1 MNYFE
6 RFTKK
11 KKLIWMSS
19 YIISDLLLIA
29 IFHYMAPRKFNL
41 FFFQMIIADGI
52 SLILFILFFQLK
64 NIFLY
69 ITSLVYSPMVRFF
82 LQYSFVFFAKLI
94 YLSPKT
100 IIEIYSV
107 YTFIAITP
115 FLYKII
121 TKTNDFTI
129 YSKLATKLFFITM
142 GINAI
147 HRAFLTII
155 ANISL
160 DLIWIFRLIILVLIE
175 IIIIISFVIWIGYT
189 KLDRKNKGISDKI

>member
-82 LQYSFVFFAKLI
+82 
-94 YLSPKT
+94 
-100 IIEIYSV
+100 
-107 YTFIAITP
+107 
-115 FLYKII
+115 
-121 TKTNDFTI
+121 FTI
-129 YSKLATKLFFITM
+129 
-142 GINAI
+142 
-147 HRAFLTII
+147 
-155 ANISL
+155 
-160 DLIWIFRLIILVLIE
+160 
-175 IIIIISFVIWIGYT
+175 
-189 KLDRKNKGISDKI
+189 